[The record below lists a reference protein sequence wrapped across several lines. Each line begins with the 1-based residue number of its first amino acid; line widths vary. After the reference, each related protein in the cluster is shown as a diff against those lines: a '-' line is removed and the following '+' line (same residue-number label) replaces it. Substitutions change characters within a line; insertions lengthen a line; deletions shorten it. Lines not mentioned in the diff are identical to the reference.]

1 MMRIIGRGLIAQ
13 SLEPFASRHD
23 ATVAFATGVAAST
36 SEDGDGY
43 RREVDQLRV
52 VLREAAANGERV
64 VYFSGG
70 GAVYGDW
77 SRPASEDDQPRPLT
91 TYGRHQVACE
101 RLLATSAV
109 PHVILRLPNV
119 VGPSRNREQLLPS
132 IVAQVLAGTVTVQSL
147 AERDLI
153 GASDFARVASAV
165 LERVDAD
172 AIINLASGSSVA
184 VDAIVNSVMRELGVR
199 ARIEHVSGGTR
210 QRFSIERLKDL
221 LGGDP
226 FPRPYPLDAVLA
238 DCVPKLARMLEDVP
252 A

>member
-13 SLEPFASRHD
+13 SLEPYAALHD
-23 ATVAFATGVAAST
+23 GTVAFATGVAAST

-43 RREVDQLRV
+43 RRELDQLRA
-52 VLREAAANGERV
+52 VLADAAASGERV

-77 SRPASEDDQPRPLT
+77 SHPVREDDPPRPQT
-91 TYGRHQVACE
+91 TYGRHQLACE
-101 RLLATSAV
+101 RLLAASAV
-109 PHVILRLPNV
+109 PHLILRLPNV
-119 VGPSRNREQLLPS
+119 IGPSRNREQLLPS
-132 IVAQVLAGTVTVQSL
+132 IVAQVLSGTVIVQSE

-153 GASDFARVASAV
+153 GASDFARVTSAV
-165 LERVDAD
+165 LPRVDAN
-172 AIINLASGSSVA
+172 ATINLASGASVA

-199 ARIEHVSGGTR
+199 ARIEHVAGGTR
-210 QRFSIERLKDL
+210 QRFSIDRLKDI

-226 FPRPYPLDAVLA
+226 FPRPYPLDAVLS